1 MFNKATYQE
10 LLQADV
16 PAAPAPEPLAGPPV
30 SPTAETKQE
39 LKYLKE
45 ATQELKQEFKRL
57 KWTLLIGFTT
67 VLILPDGSIGLAL
80 ATVLAQ
86 FF

>member
-1 MFNKATYQE
+1 MEPAGGGFHNP
-10 LLQADV
+10 LLY
-16 PAAPAPEPLAGPPV
+16 PLRPMSETPDWSQVA
-30 SPTAETKQE
+30 TKQD
-39 LKYLKE
+39 LTE

-67 VLILPDGSIGLAL
+67 VLILPDGSMGLAL
-80 ATVLAQ
+80 VTVLAR

>member
-16 PAAPAPEPLAGPPV
+16 PAAPAVAA
-30 SPTAETKQE
+30 PTAETKQE

>member
-30 SPTAETKQE
+30 SPTAETKQDVYQPE
-39 LKYLKE
+39 M
-45 ATQELKQEFKRL
+45 AA
-57 KWTLLIGFTT
+57 
-67 VLILPDGSIGLAL
+67 GSCGRWS
-80 ATVLAQ
+80 
-86 FF
+86 

>member
-39 LKYLKE
+39 
-45 ATQELKQEFKRL
+45 FKRL

-67 VLILPDGSIGLAL
+67 VLILPDGSMGLAL